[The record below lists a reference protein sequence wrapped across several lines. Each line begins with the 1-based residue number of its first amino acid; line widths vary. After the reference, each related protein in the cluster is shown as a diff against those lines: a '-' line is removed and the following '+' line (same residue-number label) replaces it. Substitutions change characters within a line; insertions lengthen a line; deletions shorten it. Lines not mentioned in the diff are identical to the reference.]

1 MRWILVLLL
10 AATVVVGVWRF
21 AQEDGAVAPS
31 PTVRGPAAASAPQG
45 PAGETRLELPAAGP
59 ERPDRLA
66 GTSQRAAVE
75 GPARTERDGD
85 VELLVVLAES
95 GEAIPG
101 AQVTFLDRR
110 ANPEWVASWS
120 EPTTR
125 LQFVRSH
132 GRVLEADPQG
142 VVRLP
147 MTDSGAVSARLG
159 GHYGELEWNL
169 PPRQPLR
176 LEVHA
181 DSDLRVRVLDERG
194 LPRTGV
200 PVVLMRDRDGVGIPM
215 ITRQTV
221 GAEAIAAFP
230 RVRQLLGAGATAVG
244 GCSVTLGF
252 PCAQPP
258 RRAIDTDAP
267 PTEVVDL
274 RMPPTGRLV
283 VRVADETGQ
292 PLQSLANVTLGATL
306 GPNGEPVQQG
316 ATTQRLVGG
325 RASFP
330 YVGVGARFQVRLD
343 GAADRPPK
351 TETHEGPSRPGE
363 EKEISLTWA
372 DRYPSVTARA
382 VDSAGAPLS
391 QRRGRYFL
399 WSGTQVN
406 GGPVLATDGS
416 GRFTL
421 IVDRPLAADGSRRV
435 EATLFAATGGPPLE
449 ARIDLGF
456 DLQGVSVELG
466 DVVFLPASALVSGRV
481 VDAAGAPLFGVHVRA
496 EVPAPDG
503 SWRAERNLASST
515 DREGAFAIYGRSE
528 ARTLRL
534 VALRQGFEEARTPS
548 VAPGTG
554 GLEITLR
561 RAP

>member
-1 MRWILVLLL
+1 MRWVLVLLL
-10 AATVVVGVWRF
+10 AASVVIAVWRF
-21 AQEDGAVAPS
+21 AQGDDALAP
-31 PTVRGPAAASAPQG
+31 GPAVRAPAPRAV
-45 PAGETRLELPAAGP
+45 PAGTATEPALELSTQTPPGP
-59 ERPDRLA
+59 GRAEGALE
-66 GTSQRAAVE
+66 RAAVE
-75 GPARTERDGD
+75 GPARTERGGD
-85 VELLVVLAES
+85 FELHVVLAES
-95 GEAIPG
+95 GEPIPG

-125 LQFVRSH
+125 LQFVRTN
-132 GRVLEADPQG
+132 GRLLEADPQG
-142 VVRLP
+142 LVRVP
-147 MTDSGAVSARLG
+147 MTDSGAVSARLS

-169 PPRQPLR
+169 APREALR
-176 LEVHA
+176 LEVYA

-194 LPRTGV
+194 LPRSGV

-252 PCAQPP
+252 PCALPP
-258 RRAIDTDAP
+258 RLVIDTAAP

-274 RMPPTGRLV
+274 RMPSTGRLV
-283 VRVADETGQ
+283 VHVVDETGQ

-306 GPNGEPVQQG
+306 GPNGEPIQQG

-330 YVGVGARFQVRLD
+330 FVGVGARFQVRLD
-343 GAADRPPK
+343 GAAERPPK
-351 TETHEGPSRPGE
+351 SEPHDGPTRPGE
-363 EKEISLTWA
+363 EKEIRLTWG
-372 DRYPSVTARA
+372 DRYPSVSARA
-382 VDSAGAPLS
+382 VDSTGAPLS

-399 WSGTQVN
+399 WSGAQVN

-421 IVDRPLAADGSRRV
+421 VVDRPLAAEGGRRV

-456 DLQGVSVELG
+456 DLSGTMVELG
-466 DVVFLPASALVSGRV
+466 DVVFVPAAALASGRV

-496 EVPAPDG
+496 ELPSGDG
-503 SWRAERNLASST
+503 EWAAERNLASST
-515 DREGAFAIYGRSE
+515 DRDGAFAIYGRSE

-534 VALRQGFEEARTPS
+534 VAFRQGFEEARTPP